1 MSVLE
6 KDNELL
12 NLIEVKEE
20 VVKEYPNIKDLTYK
34 KSISYGDMLENYKD
48 DYSKELDALAEA
60 RAAKLFGASFAVI
73 LDSTATYD
81 FIINKLMELSND
93 VLGKPIYTIKSTDD
107 NVSLINYKEGKVKA
121 NEKNNLFLA
130 HVGSE
135 SGLMA
140 SGLLQNPVFYADMTL
155 VELNG
160 TLRSKGYA
168 ILTNDEEIY
177 NGLKKTFN
185 KKKKEIV
192 EIAFSLKEA
201 SRPFHSVYARKVLN
215 NAKALHST
223 LKEEGINVLGSTTMN
238 NKVVV
243 STGIPIADKLVKELN
258 AKEIYAS
265 TNVSRDM
272 IIFDTTYMSINK
284 TSKEEMINLAKE
296 IAKVIR

>member
-20 VVKEYPNIKDLTYK
+20 VVKEYPNTSDLSLK
-34 KSISYGDMLENYKD
+34 KTISYGDMLENYSE

-73 LDSTATYD
+73 VDQSATYD
-81 FIINKLMELSND
+81 FILNKLMELSND
-93 VLGKPIYTIKSTDD
+93 VLGKPIYTIKSPVENT
-107 NVSLINYKEGKVKA
+107 SLINYKEGKINA
-121 NEKNNLFLA
+121 NEKGDLFLA

-155 VELNG
+155 VELEG

-168 ILTNDEEIY
+168 ILTNDEVIY
-177 NGLKKTFN
+177 NGLKKVFN
-185 KKKKEIV
+185 KKKKDVV

-201 SRPFHSVYARKVLN
+201 SRPFHSVFARKVLQ
-215 NAKALHST
+215 NAKALHMT
-223 LKEEGINVLGSTTMN
+223 LKEEGVNVLGDTTMN
-238 NKVVV
+238 NRVCV
-243 STGIPIADKLVKELN
+243 STGIPIADKLVNALKE
-258 AKEIYAS
+258 KEIYAS

-272 IIFDTTYMSINK
+272 IIFDTTYMSINHTNK
-284 TSKEEMINLAKE
+284 DQIITLAKE